1 MKNYFK
7 QLMEDGYDLLV
18 ANRIKWPYE
27 LLDSQ
32 KVELLEQAIE
42 FFRDQE
48 EYEKCVILKKKLE
61 EICNPKPKRKR
72 TSYVKKKNTPRD

>member
-7 QLMEDGYDLLV
+7 QLMNDGYEILV
-18 ANRIKWPYE
+18 AKRIRWPYE

-48 EYEKCVILKKKLE
+48 EYEKCAILQKKIK
-61 EICNPKPKRKR
+61 EIYNPKTKRNR
-72 TSYVKKKNTPRD
+72 ISKKP

>member
-7 QLMEDGYDLLV
+7 KLMNDGYEILV
-18 ANRIKWPYE
+18 AKRIQWPHE

-42 FFRDQE
+42 FFQDQE
-48 EYEKCVILKKKLE
+48 EYEKCAILKKKIE
-61 EICNPKPKRKR
+61 AIYNPKPKRKR
-72 TSYVKKKNTPRD
+72 ISKKP

>member
-7 QLMEDGYDLLV
+7 QLMTDGYDLLV
-18 ANRIKWPYE
+18 ASRIKWPGE

-42 FFRDQE
+42 YFREQE
-48 EYEKCVILKKKLE
+48 EYEKCAILKKKIDK
-61 EICNPKPKRKR
+61 ICNIKPKRK
-72 TSYVKKKNTPRD
+72 SYVKKENSTGDRC

>member
-7 QLMEDGYDLLV
+7 QLMNDGYEILI
-18 ANRIKWPYE
+18 AKRIRWPHE

-48 EYEKCVILKKKLE
+48 EYEKCAILKKKIE

-72 TSYVKKKNTPRD
+72 ISRVKKE